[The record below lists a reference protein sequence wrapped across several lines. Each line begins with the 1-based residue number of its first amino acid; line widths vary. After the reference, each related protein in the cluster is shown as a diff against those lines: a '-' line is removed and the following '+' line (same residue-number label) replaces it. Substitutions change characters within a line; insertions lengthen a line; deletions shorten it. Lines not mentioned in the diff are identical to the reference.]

1 MAGNTVYVQ
10 GSYVDVH
17 DNEVVNLSIDKAGA
31 VHVGDGQLPAPEG
44 LPSGEDG
51 ASVDGASV
59 EVRVKACIEKLLEE
73 KVLRHLYDYTWVME
87 VMNQTK
93 DVATFNSPASFIGFL
108 EGMGVERRPSD
119 DTISKKLNVMT
130 GMFPAWRFTDCDTL
144 EANRRINVGKRFL
157 SLFRKGQ

>member
-31 VHVGDGQLPAPEG
+31 VQVGDNGDVVAA
-44 LPSGEDG
+44 DI
-51 ASVDGASV
+51 SV
-59 EVRVKACIEKLLEE
+59 EEQVKACIGTLWEE
-73 KVLRHLYDYTWVME
+73 QVLKHLYDYTWVME

-93 DVATFNSPASFIGFL
+93 GVATFNTPALFIAFL
-108 EGMGVERRPSD
+108 DGAGVERRPSD
-119 DTISKKLNVMT
+119 DTITRKLNVMT
-130 GMFPAWRFTDCDTL
+130 GMFPQWRFTDCDTT